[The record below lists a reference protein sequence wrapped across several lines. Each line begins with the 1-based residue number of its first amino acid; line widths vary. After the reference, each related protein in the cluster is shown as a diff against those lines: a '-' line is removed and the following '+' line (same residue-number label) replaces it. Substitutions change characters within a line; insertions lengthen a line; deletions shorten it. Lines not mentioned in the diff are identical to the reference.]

1 MQTYWSVEFIP
12 STRFIR
18 DKLKCTI
25 DGNSKTVLLT
35 LSEVEEYTQAQR
47 IDAYVPKN
55 VASGSS

>member
-35 LSEVEEYTQAQR
+35 LSEVEEY
-47 IDAYVPKN
+47 
-55 VASGSS
+55 S

>member
-1 MQTYWSVEFIP
+1 MNNYWGVTFFP

-25 DGNSKTVLLT
+25 DNNAKSVLLT
-35 LSEVEEYTQAQR
+35 LSEVEQYAKARR
-47 IDAYVPKN
+47 IDAYTPKN